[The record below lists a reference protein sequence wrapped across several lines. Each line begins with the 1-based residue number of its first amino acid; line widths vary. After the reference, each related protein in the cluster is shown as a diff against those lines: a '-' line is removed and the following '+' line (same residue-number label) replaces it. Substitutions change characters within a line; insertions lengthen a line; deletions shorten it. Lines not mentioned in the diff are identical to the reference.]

1 VKQIK
6 ININQSSYQTA
17 IVILNWNGLA
27 DTMECLESIQQY
39 CSAENFFIALVDNNS
54 SQAIDPL
61 IETEWQI
68 PVLILKNSEN
78 SGFAEGNNIGIR
90 LSLGYN
96 PEYILLLNND
106 TVLLD
111 NVLRKMTAVLQ
122 KYPTVGVTGA
132 VNYYFSNPEE
142 VWQAGAHVSV
152 KSGTIKL
159 ADVNPDQE
167 ITKVEYVPG
176 SSIMFRALLANKV
189 GLLDPNFFAYS
200 EELDFCL
207 RVKKENYDV
216 VFIPDAKILHK
227 VGKSSPMAAKEYL
240 RLRNKFYLFKRHS
253 TASDF
258 IKISVKE
265 TAKAFAKAGVQLLKK
280 GTLVYYTAIF
290 DAISDYKH
298 GRFGKGKF
306 EKFLK
311 LK

>member
-1 VKQIK
+1 MEQVK
-6 ININQSSYQTA
+6 ININNSAYQTA

-39 CSAENFFIALVDNNS
+39 CIAENFFIVLVDNNS
-54 SQAIDPL
+54 SEAIDPL
-61 IETEWQI
+61 IERKWAI
-68 PVLILKNSEN
+68 PVLILKNHEN
-78 SGFAEGNNIGIR
+78 SGFAEGNNIGVR
-90 LSLGYN
+90 LAMAYK

-111 NVLRKMTAVLQ
+111 NVLAKMTGMLQ
-122 KYPTVGVTGA
+122 KYPDVGVVGA

-152 KSGTIKL
+152 KTGAIKL
-159 ADVNPDQE
+159 AEVDPTQE

-176 SSIMFRALLANKV
+176 SSIMFRAFLADKV

-207 RVKKENYDV
+207 RVKKENYGV

-253 TASDF
+253 TPSDF
-258 IKISVKE
+258 IKISIKE
-265 TAKAFAKAGVQLLKK
+265 TAKAFAKAGIQLVKK
-280 GTLVYYTAIF
+280 GTFVYYTAIY
-290 DAISDYKH
+290 DAIVDYKH

-306 EKFLK
+306 EKFLR